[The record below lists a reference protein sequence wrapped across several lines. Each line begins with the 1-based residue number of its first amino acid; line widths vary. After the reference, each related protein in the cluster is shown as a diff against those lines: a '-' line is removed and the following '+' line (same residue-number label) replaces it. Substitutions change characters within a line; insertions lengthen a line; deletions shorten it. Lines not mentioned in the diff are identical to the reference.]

1 MTGKGDPVIFS
12 TRKSDK
18 CACEA
23 IRINERKGI
32 RYDLSGKV
40 FLSIGVFL
48 PVFFVLFQ
56 GSMSGEDLAGG
67 WRFESGAEFP
77 GAKGTLTQ
85 DAGSAVLK
93 YDFSDGGRYVAAY
106 RDLQP
111 PLHLKAVRFM
121 LKKAL
126 EAGITFRAIDS
137 AGQCFQKNLSF
148 EALGERDVTVSMN
161 NWSGHWGGSNDGVF
175 RPPVHTMGI
184 LVEAADLADPKG
196 EITFRNVRFDMV
208 EPDSAFGTGQD
219 EAVLSYQVTDFG
231 KDCVLAKSL
240 GDRLESGTWHIDFGS
255 GGSAAMSGSL
265 SLFHHPVTLK
275 LHARASAPG
284 AALVFHI
291 GAHFQNFT
299 RRVGILDGTDQV
311 FTFTLPPD
319 GWEASGAAHTTLH
332 YPLRITGIVV
342 EKNECRESRMD
353 LRLGEITCE
362 TKHDRNAPT
371 VAHAVLMPGMVQ
383 GGQRPFT
390 LQLDFWNLLDDAVS
404 GSAEVRVANWNGEE
418 LATTVIP
425 VTLPGRGVKG
435 RVEHSFV
442 VPSGLRYVEA
452 ACSLNV
458 AGPAS
463 AGAMSTFTVD
473 LTEEGQE
480 EKMPPPQRALCPE
493 SPWGMGVY
501 LYRYPNSESG
511 LAEMERAAG
520 LAEEAGVK
528 WTREEFNYSMIEKE
542 PGAYDFSFFDRI
554 VETAT
559 RHGISIYGLL
569 GYWSPFIEQPYS
581 EEGIAAY
588 CDYARATVRHF
599 KGRIRH
605 WEIYNEPNIFFWN
618 GPKELYPE
626 LVRRAGSVIKEED
639 PDACV
644 LAISTAG
651 IDRAFIR
658 KVVETGAPFDALTV
672 HPYREELLESKFIR
686 ELRGAATLAGERPV
700 WITEM
705 GWSTQVNGG
714 NSEREQAQM
723 LARAYL
729 AAVGAGVRNMGWYNF
744 RNDGDDLF
752 YNEENFGVL
761 HRDFRPKA
769 AYRAL
774 AAVCRCLPV
783 SGEQRPAWLDQGDGR
798 EGLYALSVGN
808 NAALWTSGSAMEVI
822 LSAGAKKPLFL
833 NLMGEEF
840 SGTTTD
846 EPRDE
851 VEKIGANV
859 SNGGPSSLLSLQ
871 LRPGDPIFVLGEG
884 VRVVNV
890 VNRPEMD
897 TEAGTIEF

>member
-1 MTGKGDPVIFS
+1 MNVGREGRMSGLSSKGF
-12 TRKSDK
+12 
-18 CACEA
+18 
-23 IRINERKGI
+23 IRIGI
-32 RYDLSGKV
+32 VLAI
-40 FLSIGVFL
+40 FLLLLHGAI
-48 PVFFVLFQ
+48 
-56 GSMSGEDLAGG
+56 SGEDLPGA
-67 WRFESGAEFP
+67 WRFDAGSEFP
-77 GAKGTLTQ
+77 GAKGILAQ
-85 DAGSAVLK
+85 DDGSVVLK
-93 YDFSDGGRYVAAY
+93 YDFSGGGRYVAAY
-106 RDLQP
+106 CDLQT
-111 PLHLKAVRFM
+111 PLHLKAVHFT

-126 EAGITFRAIDS
+126 EVGITFRATDS
-137 AGQCFQKNLSF
+137 ADQCFRKPLSF
-148 EALGERDVTVSMN
+148 EGVGERNVAVSMN
-161 NWSGHWGGSNDGVF
+161 NWSGHWGGANDGVF
-175 RPPVHTMGI
+175 RSPVHTSGI
-184 LVEAADLADPKG
+184 LVEAADLVNPQG
-196 EITFRNVRFDMV
+196 EISIRNVRFDV
-208 EPDSAFGTGQD
+208 TEPDSAREAGQE

-231 KDCVLAKSL
+231 KDCVLARSV
-240 GDRLESGTWHIDFGS
+240 GDRLESGTWHIDFAS
-255 GGSAAMSGSL
+255 GDPAAMSGSL

-275 LHARASAPG
+275 MRACASVPG
-284 AALVFHI
+284 AALVFRI

-342 EKNECRESRMD
+342 EQNECRESRMD

-362 TKHDRNAPT
+362 TNQDRNAPT
-371 VAHAVLMPGMVQ
+371 VAHAVLIPGPVR

-390 LQLDFWNLLDDAVS
+390 LQLDFWNLLEDAVT

-418 LATTVIP
+418 LATTAIP

-442 VPSGLRYVEA
+442 VPSELRYVEA
-452 ACSLNV
+452 TCLVNV
-458 AGPAS
+458 AGLAPAE
-463 AGAMSTFTVD
+463 AMSTFTAD
-473 LTEEGQE
+473 LTEEGHE
-480 EKMPPPQRALCPE
+480 ERMPPPQRALCPE

-501 LYRYPNSESG
+501 LYRYPNSEAG
-511 LAEMERAAG
+511 LQDRAAR

-542 PGAYDFSFFDRI
+542 PGVYDFSFFDSI
-554 VETAT
+554 AETAA

-618 GPKELYPE
+618 GPKELYPQ
-626 LVRRAGSVIKEED
+626 LVRCAQAVIKEED

-658 KVVETGAPFDALTV
+658 QVVETGAPFDALTV
-672 HPYREELLESKFIR
+672 HPYRGDLLENKFIR
-686 ELRGAATLAGERPV
+686 ELRDASRLAAERPV

-714 NSEREQAQM
+714 KSEREQAQL

-729 AAVGAGVRNMGWYNF
+729 TAVGAGVRNMGWYNF

-783 SGEQRPAWLDQGDGR
+783 AGEQRPAWLDHGDGS
-798 EGLYALSVGN
+798 EGVYALAVGN
-808 NAALWTSGSAMEVI
+808 NAALWTSGPAMEVV
-822 LSAGAKKPLFL
+822 LATGTTKPRFL

-840 SGTTTD
+840 PSTMTD
-846 EPRDE
+846 YPGGK
-851 VEKIGANV
+851 VENVDANI
-859 SNGGPSSLLSLQ
+859 SAGGPPYSFSLNL
-871 LRPGDPIFVLGEG
+871 PGGDPVFVLGEG
-884 VRVVNV
+884 IRVVNAV
-890 VNRPEMD
+890 DRSEDD
-897 TEAGTIEF
+897 TKADVLEF